1 MLADVGDQTKIKRSR
16 TCINMLQRLQET
28 SELDSKV
35 GDGEGTH
42 PGAMCKDTRGTVSW
56 MSWKAD
62 NTDLGLDVS
71 SSATQP
77 LGLEE
82 V

>member
-1 MLADVGDQTKIKRSR
+1 MFVIKQKSKDHQHVLPCFNGFKKQVSL
-16 TCINMLQRLQET
+16 TP
-28 SELDSKV
+28 KV
-35 GDGEGTH
+35 GDGEGLH